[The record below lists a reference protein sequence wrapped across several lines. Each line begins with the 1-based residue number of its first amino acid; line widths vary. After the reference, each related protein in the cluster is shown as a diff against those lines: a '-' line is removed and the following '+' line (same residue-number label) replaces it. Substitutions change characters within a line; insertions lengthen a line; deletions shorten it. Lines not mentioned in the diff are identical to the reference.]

1 MGGSVGGVSR
11 WESVEEM
18 GGLESGRIE
27 HGDVEGSGV
36 GGMVKWDGLEGV
48 SGRVWAGPT

>member
-1 MGGSVGGVSR
+1 
-11 WESVEEM
+11 M

-27 HGDVEGSGV
+27 HEEDVEGSGV
-36 GGMVKWDGLEGV
+36 GGMGKWDGLEGV

>member
-27 HGDVEGSGV
+27 HEGDVEGSGV
-36 GGMVKWDGLEGV
+36 GGMG
-48 SGRVWAGPT
+48 SGMVWKV